1 VVSEVPPLDPAD
13 EAAIEILEG
22 LQDSLPEVEEL
33 LEIEAWT
40 MLTGAIYHLSVI
52 R

>member
-1 VVSEVPPLDPAD
+1 MRYHRSIPQIEAD
-13 EAAIEILEG
+13 IEILVG

-33 LEIEAWT
+33 LEGEAWNV
-40 MLTGAIYHLSVI
+40 LTGAIYHLSEF